1 MSFRSLCLVVARI
14 PQTIPDSRI
23 EGTLLYNI
31 PGLLKKFVC
40 IYSKSGGIATTP
52 TDVSQRIHN
61 PNNKINTNQRIKASL
76 SSNLDEPIL
85 KAMRIRQRPEKD
97 TTSPRLNSPR
107 SKTCR
112 NRNKTTSTYASR
124 HFSTLASGIASFY
137 NANVNRQQNL
147 FQDAADLKWSEADL
161 RDRLVAQV
169 VFNRPMETGYHYLVP
184 DPLREM
190 LRPGQRVKAPLG
202 RGNKVEVG
210 FCIDLQHG
218 IPPEL
223 SGKRKLKEIVEILDR
238 EPLVNRKMLDLTR
251 WIASYY
257 LCSWGQVLHSVIPAA
272 VKKNAG
278 TREYRLFRIAEGIQD
293 RLDDWQL
300 PAKQRAVIEV
310 LKAAGEPMLIDA
322 LTAAA
327 KCGTSPVNSLRKKG
341 IIEAIRETRLT
352 FSPEKIR
359 VEREEALSLSRDQQ
373 RALDAII
380 EAADRKTSS
389 HETLL
394 LHGVTGSGKT
404 EVYIRAIR
412 HIVDRDQQ
420 AILLVPEISLTPQT
434 IRRFSRRFDSVAVL
448 HSHLTDSERHWHWQ
462 QIASGNVQVVVGARS
477 AVFAPMPNLGMIIID
492 EEHETTFKQE
502 TVPRYHARE
511 VARKRAIMEEIPLIL
526 GTATPTLESW
536 SKAKSKKY
544 RLISLPERIEKLP
557 MPPVV
562 VVDTV
567 NDPLIKRG
575 HNIGRALRTSMDLAL
590 KDNGQI
596 ILFFN
601 LRGFTP
607 VLWCRQCGET
617 FCCPHCATSLTWHK
631 DKKICLCHTC
641 DYKTTLPDVCPRC
654 NQPGLRHFGS
664 GTQRLEDEV
673 RGKFPGVSVIR
684 MDSDSMRK
692 PGSHDEALEKFRH
705 GEVSILLGTQMIAKG
720 LDFPN
725 VTLVGVVNADT
736 SLHQVDFRASERTFQ
751 LISQVAGRTGRS
763 SRGGRVLVQTMQP
776 DAEAIR
782 FAAEHD
788 YVGFAEQELKHR
800 QERQMPPHFE
810 LLRIIIRGTDEKQ
823 VEQSSIKMGDI
834 LREESQ
840 KLSAP
845 FRILGPGPAPLA
857 RLKNYYRFNI
867 LLGSQNHAALCELIE
882 TCRKSINKIP
892 HIEYA
897 IDVDP
902 IHMR

>member
-1 MSFRSLCLVVARI
+1 
-14 PQTIPDSRI
+14 
-23 EGTLLYNI
+23 
-31 PGLLKKFVC
+31 
-40 IYSKSGGIATTP
+40 
-52 TDVSQRIHN
+52 
-61 PNNKINTNQRIKASL
+61 
-76 SSNLDEPIL
+76 
-85 KAMRIRQRPEKD
+85 
-97 TTSPRLNSPR
+97 
-107 SKTCR
+107 
-112 NRNKTTSTYASR
+112 
-124 HFSTLASGIASFY
+124 
-137 NANVNRQQNL
+137 
-147 FQDAADLKWSEADL
+147 LKWSEADL

-202 RGNKVEVG
+202 RGNKVEAG
-210 FCIDLQHG
+210 FCIGLQHG

-238 EPLVNRKMLDLTR
+238 EPLVNQKMLDLTR
-251 WIASYY
+251 WIAEYY

-278 TREYRLFRIAEGIQD
+278 TREFRLFQLAEGILD
-293 RLDDWQL
+293 RIDDWQL
-300 PAKQRAVIEV
+300 PAKQRAVVEV
-310 LKAAGEPMLIDA
+310 LKAAEEPMLIDA

-327 KCGTSPVNSLRKKG
+327 KCGTSPVNTLRKKG

-352 FSPEKIR
+352 FSPEENR
-359 VEREEALSLSRDQQ
+359 VQREEALSLSRDQQ
-373 RALDAII
+373 QALDAII
-380 EAADRKTSS
+380 DAADGKTSP

-412 HIVDRDQQ
+412 HIVDREQQ

-462 QIASGNVQVVVGARS
+462 QIASGKVQVVVGARS

-492 EEHETTFKQE
+492 EEHENTFKQE
-502 TVPRYHARE
+502 TIPRYHARE
-511 VARKRAIMEEIPLIL
+511 VARKRAMMEDIPLVL

-536 SKAKSKKY
+536 WKAKTKQY
-544 RLISLPERIEKLP
+544 RMISLPERIEKLP
-557 MPPVV
+557 MPPVII
-562 VVDTV
+562 VDTV

-575 HNIGRALRTSMDLAL
+575 HSIGRALRTSMDQTL
-590 KDNGQI
+590 KDEGQI

-607 VLWCRQCGET
+607 VLWCRQCSEKL
-617 FCCPHCATSLTWHK
+617 CCPHCTTSLTWHK
-631 DKKICLCHTC
+631 DKKLCMCHTC
-641 DYKTTLPDVCPRC
+641 DFKTTLPDSCPSC
-654 NQPGLRHFGS
+654 HQPGLRHWGS

-673 RGKFPGVSVIR
+673 RSKFPGASVIR

-725 VTLVGVVNADT
+725 VTLVGVIHADT
-736 SLHQVDFRASERTFQ
+736 SLHQTDFRASERTFQ

-788 YVGFAEQELKHR
+788 YVGFAKQELKHR
-800 QERQMPPHFE
+800 EGRQMPPLSD
-810 LLRIIIRGTDEKQ
+810 LLRVIIRGKDEKQ
-823 VEQSSIKMGDI
+823 VEQSSIEMGDI
-834 LREESQ
+834 LRSQ
-840 KLSAP
+840 AHKQSHSY
-845 FRILGPGPAPLA
+845 RILGPSPAPLS
-857 RLKNYYRFNI
+857 RLKDYYRFHI
-867 LLGSQNHAALCELIE
+867 LISSQSHAALCELLQI
-882 TCRKSINKIP
+882 CRKSISKIP

-902 IHMR
+902 LQMR

>member
-1 MSFRSLCLVVARI
+1 M
-14 PQTIPDSRI
+14 
-23 EGTLLYNI
+23 
-31 PGLLKKFVC
+31 
-40 IYSKSGGIATTP
+40 
-52 TDVSQRIHN
+52 
-61 PNNKINTNQRIKASL
+61 
-76 SSNLDEPIL
+76 
-85 KAMRIRQRPEKD
+85 
-97 TTSPRLNSPR
+97 
-107 SKTCR
+107 
-112 NRNKTTSTYASR
+112 
-124 HFSTLASGIASFY
+124 
-137 NANVNRQQNL
+137 
-147 FQDAADLKWSEADL
+147 KWSEADL
-161 RDRLVAQV
+161 RDRLVAEV

-202 RGNKVEVG
+202 RGNRIAVG
-210 FCIDLQHG
+210 FCTGLQHG

-238 EPLVNRKMLDLTR
+238 EPLVNQKMLDLTR
-251 WIASYY
+251 WIAEYY

-278 TREYRLFRIAEGIQD
+278 TREFRLFQLAEGILD
-293 RLDDWQL
+293 RIDDWQL
-300 PAKQRAVIEV
+300 PAKQRAVVEV
-310 LKAAGEPMLIDA
+310 LKSAKEPMLIDV
-322 LTAAA
+322 LTATA
-327 KCGTSPVNSLRKKG
+327 KCGTSPVNTLRKKG

-352 FSPEKIR
+352 FSPEQKH
-359 VEREEALSLSRDQQ
+359 VKREEALSLSDYQQ

-380 EAADRKTSS
+380 DAADGKTSP

-412 HIVDRDQQ
+412 HIVDREQQ

-462 QIASGNVQVVVGARS
+462 QIASGKVQVVVGARS

-492 EEHETTFKQE
+492 EEHENTFKQE
-502 TVPRYHARE
+502 TIPRYHARE
-511 VARKRAIMEEIPLIL
+511 VARKRAMMEKIPLVL

-536 SKAKSKKY
+536 WKAKTKQY

-557 MPPVV
+557 MPPVII
-562 VVDTV
+562 VDTV

-575 HNIGRALRTSMDLAL
+575 HSIGRALRTSMDQAL
-590 KDNGQI
+590 KDDGQI

-607 VLWCRQCGET
+607 VLWCRQCSEK
-617 FCCPHCATSLTWHK
+617 FCCPHCTTSLTWHK
-631 DKKICLCHTC
+631 DKKLCMCHTC
-641 DYKTTLPDVCPRC
+641 DFKTTLPDSCPSC
-654 NQPGLRHFGS
+654 HQPGLRHFGS

-673 RGKFPGVSVIR
+673 RSKFPGVSAIR

-725 VTLVGVVNADT
+725 VTLVGVIHADT
-736 SLHQVDFRASERTFQ
+736 SLYQTDFRASERTFQ

-776 DAEAIR
+776 DAEPIC

-788 YVGFAEQELKHR
+788 YIGFAKQELKHR
-800 QERQMPPHFE
+800 EGRQMPPHSD
-810 LLRIIIRGTDEKQ
+810 LLRVIIRGKDEKQ
-823 VEQSSIKMGDI
+823 VEQASIEMGDI
-834 LREESQ
+834 LRDQ
-840 KLSAP
+840 TRKMPHAY
-845 FRILGPGPAPLA
+845 RILGPSPAPLS
-857 RLKNYYRFNI
+857 RLKDYFRFHI
-867 LLGSQNHAALCELIE
+867 LISSQSHAALCELLHV
-882 TCRKSINKIP
+882 CRKSISKIP

-902 IHMR
+902 LQMR